1 MSARLCKTLAILLV
15 AALAP
20 VTAVSAQ
27 DTRAAAQPDVA
38 EASVWKTISL
48 GGPVVRY
55 ALFNA
60 LDSQGIH
67 VGDAAQEALHRVAF
81 TFNTS
86 RTDVQLVQMSAAE
99 LGFGPD
105 GATLAE
111 IYRRAL
117 KLGLQLCPA
126 EVAPQ
131 LRLQYQDQ
139 PRGRFLH
146 VAMLPIATYAGEL
159 VGLSLGNGGAG
170 LVLTGFDGRLG
181 EKMPPETAF
190 VFVRPQRIARSA
202 GAPK

>member
-20 VTAVSAQ
+20 VTAAPAQ
-27 DTRAAAQPDVA
+27 DNRAGAQADPVEAA
-38 EASVWKTISL
+38 VWKTISL
-48 GGPVVRY
+48 GGPDGRY

-60 LDSQGIH
+60 LDAQGIH

-81 TFNTS
+81 TFNKS
-86 RTDVQLVQMSAAE
+86 RTDVQLVRLSAAE
-99 LGFGPD
+99 LGFAGD
-105 GATLAE
+105 AATLAE

-117 KLGLQLCPA
+117 KSGLELCPA

-139 PRGRFLH
+139 PHGHFLH

-181 EKMPPETAF
+181 EKMPPETVF
-190 VFVRPQRIARSA
+190 VFVRPQRIARST
-202 GAPK
+202 GAAK